1 MKRINYV
8 GSITEDLDI
17 LQNEENLSWFD
28 VIIEKPVY
36 VFQFIVYLLSIVI
49 IKSAFKRF
57 SWATAIAITTSQP
70 VAIVREIN
78 NDLNA
83 LKKRRKEVKQKV
95 SEFAKTIQDDDENLY
110 KAISHSVVLE
120 NIDKKEEIDRYIEYI
135 TSDIFYIDGED
146 KIAVLREV
154 KAKYNYK
161 DSDVLMTSTDLY
173 QLDDEDIPPKDKL
186 PVKQVLKLKE
196 N

>member
-36 VFQFIVYLLSIVI
+36 IFQFIVYLLSIVI

-78 NDLNA
+78 NDLKE
-83 LKKRRKEVKQKV
+83 LKKKRKEVKQKV
-95 SEFAKTIQDDDENLY
+95 KEFAKTIQDDDENLY

-120 NIDKKEEIDRYIEYI
+120 NIDKKEEIDRYVEYI

>member
-36 VFQFIVYLLSIVI
+36 IFQFIVYLLSIVI

-78 NDLNA
+78 NDLKE
-83 LKKRRKEVKQKV
+83 LKKKRKEVKQKV
-95 SEFAKTIQDDDENLY
+95 KEFAKTIQDDDENLY

-186 PVKQVLKLKE
+186 PVKQVLKLKK

>member
-78 NDLNA
+78 NDLKE
-83 LKKRRKEVKQKV
+83 LKKKRKEVKQKV
-95 SEFAKTIQDDDENLY
+95 KEFAKTIQDDDENLY

-161 DSDVLMTSTDLY
+161 DSDVTVSSTDLY
-173 QLDDEDIPPKDKL
+173 QLEEEDIPPKDKL
-186 PVKQVLKLKE
+186 PVKQVLRLR
-196 N
+196 

>member
-78 NDLNA
+78 NDLKE
-83 LKKRRKEVKQKV
+83 LKKKRKEVKQKV
-95 SEFAKTIQDDDENLY
+95 KEFAKTIQDDDENLY

-186 PVKQVLKLKE
+186 PVKQVLKLKK

>member
-8 GSITEDLDI
+8 GSITEDLDT

-36 VFQFIVYLLSIVI
+36 IFQFIVYLLSIVI
-49 IKSAFKRF
+49 IKTVFKRF
-57 SWATAIAITTSQP
+57 GWATAIAITTSQP

-110 KAISHSVVLE
+110 KAIRHSVILE
-120 NIDKKEEIDRYIEYI
+120 NIDKKEEIDSYIEYI
-135 TSDIFYIDGED
+135 TSDIFYIDGDD

-161 DSDVLMTSTDLY
+161 DSDVAVSSTDLY
-173 QLDDEDIPPKDKL
+173 QLDEEDIPPKDKL
-186 PVKQVLKLKE
+186 PVKQVLRLR
-196 N
+196 

>member
-1 MKRINYV
+1 MKQINYV

-36 VFQFIVYLLSIVI
+36 IFQFIVYLLSIVI

-78 NDLNA
+78 NDLKE
-83 LKKRRKEVKQKV
+83 LKKKRKEVKQKV
-95 SEFAKTIQDDDENLY
+95 KEFAKTIQDDDENLY

-120 NIDKKEEIDRYIEYI
+120 NIDKKEEIDRYVEYI

-161 DSDVLMTSTDLY
+161 ASDVLMTSTDLY